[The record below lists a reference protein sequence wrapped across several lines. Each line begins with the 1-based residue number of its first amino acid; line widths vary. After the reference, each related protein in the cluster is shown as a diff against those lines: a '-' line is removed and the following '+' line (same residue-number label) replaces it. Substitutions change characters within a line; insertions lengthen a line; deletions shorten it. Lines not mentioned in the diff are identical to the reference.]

1 MPFAKVKEALYMI
14 IVTGGAGFI
23 GSNIIKALNQ
33 RGRDDI
39 LVVDD
44 LTRGEKFS
52 NLIDCDILDY
62 WDKHQFLQAIEARA
76 ELPQSIEAILHQGA
90 CSSTTEWN
98 GRYMIENNFHY
109 SKRLLHGCLERRIP
123 FLYASSAAVY
133 GNGTTFR
140 ESREYEA
147 PRNVYG
153 YSKFLFDQYVR
164 RYLPTAP
171 SQIVGFRYFN
181 VYGPRETHKGTMASV
196 AYHAHCQLKE
206 TDRIKLFE
214 GCDGYGHGEQQR
226 DFVYVTD
233 AAAVNLWFLEHPNCS
248 GIFNVGTGQAQS
260 FNEVAHA
267 VLAYYGKGEIEY
279 IPFPEHLRGRY
290 QSFTQADTSAL
301 RKAGYTEPF
310 TPVEEGVKK
319 YMCWLSE
326 NQG

>member
-1 MPFAKVKEALYMI
+1 MI

-23 GSNIIKALNQ
+23 GSNIVKALNQ

-52 NLIDCDILDY
+52 NLVDCDILDY
-62 WDKHQFLQAIEARA
+62 WDKNQFLRAIETKGGFPQ
-76 ELPQSIEAILHQGA
+76 LPEAVLHQGA

-98 GRYMIENNFHY
+98 GRYMMENNFHY
-109 SKRLLHGCLERRIP
+109 SKCLLHSCLKRRIP

-140 ESREYEA
+140 ENREWEA

-171 SQIVGFRYFN
+171 NQIVGFRYFN
-181 VYGPRETHKGTMASV
+181 VYGPCEAHKNTMASI
-196 AYHAHCQLKE
+196 AYHAYCQLKE
-206 TDRIKLFE
+206 TGRIKLFE
-214 GCDGYGHGEQQR
+214 GCHGYKDGEQQR
-226 DFVYVTD
+226 DFIYVAD
-233 AAAVNLWFLEHPNCS
+233 AVAVNLWFLEHPDRS
-248 GIFNVGTGQAQS
+248 GIFNVGTGQAQT
-260 FNEVAHA
+260 FNEVARA
-267 VLAYYGKGEIEY
+267 VIAHYGRGEIEY
-279 IPFPEHLRGRY
+279 IPFPHHLRGHY
-290 QSFTQADTSAL
+290 QSFTQADISTL

-310 TPVEEGVKK
+310 ASVKEGVKT
-319 YMCWLSE
+319 YMDWL
-326 NQG
+326 NQNQD